1 MIAERFIDTNILL
14 YAASADPED
23 RVRRGIARKA
33 LAEPGIGFSAQV
45 LQEFYNAAVCKGR
58 LEITHDEALLVMRSL
73 APFPVLPVTREL
85 VLRAADIRQ
94 QYDLSYWDAAIIA
107 AALAL
112 GCRTLVSED
121 FNAGQDYGG
130 VVAVNPFA

>member
-1 MIAERFIDTNILL
+1 MKAERFIDTNILL
-14 YAASADPED
+14 YAASGAPED
-23 RVRRGIARKA
+23 HVKKAIARKA
-33 LAEPGIGFSAQV
+33 LAEPDIGFSAQV

-58 LEITHDEALLVMRSL
+58 LEISHDEALAVLNSL
-73 APFPVLPVTREL
+73 GPFPVLPVTREL

-94 QYDLSYWDAAIIA
+94 QYQLSYWDGVIIA

-121 FNAGQDYGG
+121 FNPGQDYGG
-130 VVAVNPFA
+130 VVALDPFA